1 MYQKLNKSLSGWERL
16 FYKGLLLFVRTGR
29 KFWWTERA
37 GDDQTGHP
45 SRIGVILP
53 EAVLMDA
60 IQWRTDRSDRPVRTN
75 GKRPNYQS
83 PYVLTH
89 TSRRLRLSSLCAYY
103 FFARKSFSEPGWIR
117 QSTRHLEWQK
127 TVNWSTWV
135 PIAFWNFLTYAK
147 YFSPFKY
154 WGLPHSS
161 PLLEV
166 QRSP

>member
-1 MYQKLNKSLSGWERL
+1 MRKSS
-16 FYKGLLLFVRTGR
+16 
-29 KFWWTERA
+29 
-37 GDDQTGHP
+37 
-45 SRIGVILP
+45 
-53 EAVLMDA
+53 M
-60 IQWRTDRSDRPVRTN
+60 
-75 GKRPNYQS
+75 S

-135 PIAFWNFLTYAK
+135 PIAFWNFLTYAMTPSNTFLRLSSLCAYYFFARKSFSEPGWIRQSTRHLEWQKTVNWSTWVPIAFWNFLTWCNDTCK

-161 PLLEV
+161 SLF
-166 QRSP
+166 